1 MAEEKRDITSTARI
15 IYILYL
21 VSLAV
26 GITGLI
32 GVIMAYV
39 NRSDAPDWLAS
50 HYRFQIRTFWIWLL
64 YLVVGI
70 ALSLIVIGIAVLV
83 FAAVWWIIRCAKG
96 IKYLAREEAYPDPE
110 GWFF

>member
-21 VSLAV
+21 VGLAF

-39 NRSDAPDWLAS
+39 NRSDAPEWLAS

>member
-1 MAEEKRDITSTARI
+1 MAKEKRDITGTARI

-39 NRSDAPDWLAS
+39 NRSDGPDWLAS

-70 ALSLIVIGIAVLV
+70 VLSLIVIGVAVLV

-96 IKYLAREEAYPDPE
+96 LKYLSREEAYPDPE
-110 GWFF
+110 GWFL